1 MQKLIRIEPAK
12 CVGCKT
18 CELACS
24 FKNAG
29 EFAPSKSRIYNEVF
43 LEEAKFITVT
53 CMQCDEP
60 WCEKACPKAAIS
72 KEVPSG
78 VVYVDEHRCVGC
90 RTCVSACPFGM
101 IKYLA
106 ETGKA
111 EQYESDL
118 LLSHPPFLRLIVRA
132 GPTLEDSWLHVDA
145 AGSRRA
151 DSEPVLP
158 CQSSA
163 YSQSVS

>member
-1 MQKLIRIEPAK
+1 MERFVRLSLIASYNISEIDRLLKPIMSRRMLMQKLIRIEPEK

-60 WCEKACPKAAIS
+60 
-72 KEVPSG
+72 
-78 VVYVDEHRCVGC
+78 
-90 RTCVSACPFGM
+90 
-101 IKYLA
+101 
-106 ETGKA
+106 
-111 EQYESDL
+111 
-118 LLSHPPFLRLIVRA
+118 
-132 GPTLEDSWLHVDA
+132 
-145 AGSRRA
+145 
-151 DSEPVLP
+151 
-158 CQSSA
+158 
-163 YSQSVS
+163 